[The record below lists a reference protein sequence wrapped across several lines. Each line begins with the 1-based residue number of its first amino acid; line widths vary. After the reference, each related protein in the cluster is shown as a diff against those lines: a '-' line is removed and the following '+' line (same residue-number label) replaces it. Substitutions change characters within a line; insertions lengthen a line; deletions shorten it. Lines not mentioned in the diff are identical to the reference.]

1 MVYASADAAVP
12 AAVAVDPSA
21 TPPARTCAT
30 AISLPGTEIVARFE
44 PQVPATL
51 GTVVRPDGSVDRCEI
66 ISAKAVQK
74 RVTPRPISPAS
85 TPSAPARAG
94 RRPSVK
100 FALAPPPAESDLTPL
115 DEAAWRRLE
124 DQLGFVRMEP
134 AERSLAARLI
144 GTRASGGG
152 DRYWM
157 MALGGVL
164 ALFVI
169 ELALTR
175 AWSAAAAE
183 GRAR

>member
-1 MVYASADAAVP
+1 VRDRNF
-12 AAVAVDPSA
+12 A
-21 TPPARTCAT
+21 T
-30 AISLPGTEIVARFE
+30 GTEIVARFE

-51 GTVVRPDGSVDRCEI
+51 GTVVRPDVSVDRCEI
-66 ISAKAVQK
+66 ISGEGRSEARYAATDLAGVY
-74 RVTPRPISPAS
+74 TI
-85 TPSAPARAG
+85 RAG
-94 RRPSVK
+94 PRGPAPSVK

-169 ELALTR
+169 EMALTR
-175 AWSAAAAE
+175 AWSGTQ
-183 GRAR
+183 GRTR